1 MNLIDIS
8 QQLLKASKSTSSL
21 TSLLNQLEKISLS
34 QLQIEL
40 DTDDKRKA
48 FWINIYNSFAIIY
61 LKPEPTVVL
70 NSIRRKQF
78 FNKKRIQ
85 ISSYTFSLN
94 DVEHQILRKSK
105 IWWGKGYL
113 KQPFVHSCFKKLR
126 VDKFDVRIHFALN
139 CGGLGCPPIRYYKN
153 DTINAQLEMATQA
166 FLFSETKK
174 EPTKKQIKI
183 SKLFSWYIGD
193 FGGTKGIHS
202 FLKKYEIIT
211 DSENPKIIY
220 STYNWEPW
228 VK

>member
-8 QQLLKASKSTSSL
+8 QQLLKASKSTSIL

-61 LKPEPTVVL
+61 LKPEPTVIL

-85 ISSYTFSLN
+85 TSSYTFSLN

-105 IWWGKGYL
+105 IWWEKGYL
-113 KQPFVHSCFKKLR
+113 TQPFVRAKSYF
-126 VDKFDVRIHFALN
+126 
-139 CGGLGCPPIRYYKN
+139 P
-153 DTINAQLEMATQA
+153 
-166 FLFSETKK
+166 
-174 EPTKKQIKI
+174 
-183 SKLFSWYIGD
+183 
-193 FGGTKGIHS
+193 
-202 FLKKYEIIT
+202 LKKNNTNVCFSVI
-211 DSENPKIIY
+211 
-220 STYNWEPW
+220 
-228 VK
+228 

>member
-61 LKPEPTVVL
+61 LKPEPTVIL

>member
-8 QQLLKASKSTSSL
+8 QQLLKASKSSSSV
-21 TSLLNQLEKISLS
+21 TKLLNQLEKITLP

-48 FWINIYNSFAIIY
+48 FWINIYNAFATIY
-61 LKPEPTVVL
+61 LKPEPTIIL
-70 NSIRRKQF
+70 NSIKRKQF

-85 ISSYTFSLN
+85 ISTCTFSLN

-126 VDKFDVRIHFALN
+126 VNRFDARIHFALN
-139 CGGLGCPPIRYYKN
+139 CGGMGCPPIRYYKN
-153 DTINAQLEMATQA
+153 ETINAQLEMATQA
-166 FLFSETKK
+166 FLFSETKQ
-174 EPTKKQIKI
+174 ESTKNQIKI

-193 FGGTKGIHS
+193 FGGAKGIIS

-211 DSENPKIIY
+211 DLENPKIIY
-220 STYNWEPW
+220 SDYNWEPW
-228 VK
+228 IK

>member
-8 QQLLKASKSTSSL
+8 QQLLKASKTTSSV

-40 DTDDKRKA
+40 DNDDKRKA
-48 FWINIYNSFAIIY
+48 FWINIYNAFATIY
-61 LKPEPTVVL
+61 LKPEPTIIL
-70 NSIRRKQF
+70 NPIKRKQF

-85 ISSYTFSLN
+85 ISTCTFSLN

-113 KQPFVHSCFKKLR
+113 KQPFVHPCFKKLR
-126 VDKFDVRIHFALN
+126 VNEFDARIHFALN
-139 CGGLGCPPIRYYKN
+139 CGGFGCPPIRYYKN
-153 DTINAQLEMATQA
+153 ETINEQLEMATQA

-174 EPTKKQIKI
+174 EPAKKQIKI

-193 FGGTKGIHS
+193 FGGTKGIIS

-211 DSENPKIIY
+211 DLENPKIIY
-220 STYNWEPW
+220 SVYNWEPW
-228 VK
+228 IK

>member
-8 QQLLKASKSTSSL
+8 QQLLKAAKSTSSV
-21 TSLLNQLEKISLS
+21 TALLNQLEKISLS

-48 FWINIYNSFAIIY
+48 FWINIYNAIATIY
-61 LKPEPTVVL
+61 LKPEPTIIL
-70 NSIRRKQF
+70 NPIKRKQF

-85 ISSYTFSLN
+85 IGTCTFSLN

-113 KQPFVHSCFKKLR
+113 KQPIVHSCFKKLR
-126 VDKFDVRIHFALN
+126 VDKFDARIHFALN
-139 CGGLGCPPIRYYKN
+139 CGGLGCPPIRFYKN
-153 DTINAQLEMATQA
+153 ETINEQLEMATQA
-166 FLFSETKK
+166 FLFSETIK
-174 EPTKKQIKI
+174 EPAKNQIKI

-193 FGGTKGIHS
+193 FGGTKGIIS

-211 DSENPKIIY
+211 NLENPKIIY
-220 STYNWEPW
+220 SAYNWEPW
-228 VK
+228 IK